1 MKTFGAAYINLLKTS
16 IGSGVLNF
24 PYLFKTYG
32 LFPTVGLTIVSGFL
46 SAAGLLLLAICSK
59 DVGRTADLSRLSRL
73 AIPHARFFVDLAVF
87 VKCFGVA
94 TSYVIIARQLLPPLI
109 DTLTQHPT
117 FWSRPQVC
125 LFAFLLAAGPS
136 AFLVRLDRL
145 KYTSLVGVASILIVI
160 AAAGIRLAAKSVD
173 DVVVRIITV
182 PAATWLGGL
191 GKFVFSFTC
200 HQNIFAAHA
209 EMENNALP
217 RMRRLIY
224 CVAATSFVLYMAFGI
239 PNYLL
244 YGDGVADNVLRNYP
258 QDYLA
263 TAVRGLY
270 VVVMGVSYPLQVAPA
285 RSYFFNMISMPL
297 VKRNGRFFHVLVT
310 LSIIVATYLIA
321 SSGTNLG
328 IVYAIVGAT
337 ASTFMSLILPALF
350 YFNLDVEQTLCLS
363 VTAYCAFLFG
373 TLVFITTLVSIALG
387 VH

>member
-160 AAAGIRLAAKSVD
+160 VAAGIRLAAKSVD
-173 DVVVRIITV
+173 DVVVSIITV
-182 PAATWLGGL
+182 P
-191 GKFVFSFTC
+191 
-200 HQNIFAAHA
+200 
-209 EMENNALP
+209 
-217 RMRRLIY
+217 
-224 CVAATSFVLYMAFGI
+224 
-239 PNYLL
+239 
-244 YGDGVADNVLRNYP
+244 
-258 QDYLA
+258 
-263 TAVRGLY
+263 
-270 VVVMGVSYPLQVAPA
+270 
-285 RSYFFNMISMPL
+285 
-297 VKRNGRFFHVLVT
+297 
-310 LSIIVATYLIA
+310 
-321 SSGTNLG
+321 
-328 IVYAIVGAT
+328 
-337 ASTFMSLILPALF
+337 
-350 YFNLDVEQTLCLS
+350 
-363 VTAYCAFLFG
+363 
-373 TLVFITTLVSIALG
+373 
-387 VH
+387 